1 MSLESSPQPNDT
13 LNGAEMDGLAKPP
26 FIPLALR
33 GMRDAVGLPTI
44 TICLSLI
51 GVGGLARD
59 IGYPMMAAVL
69 SSALMWAGPAQVL
82 LFGSIGAGAAF
93 PATAIAILFSS
104 LRFMPMTISLV
115 PLLNN
120 PKRPLWQLLLAAH
133 LISITNWVEG
143 IRRLPDLPFN
153 ERYAYF
159 CGFGVTVLM
168 AGTIASGFGY
178 YLIGAFP
185 PALAAALLFT
195 TPLFFSLNLIAAVRQ
210 WPDALPVMF
219 AILLTPVATW
229 LVGKDYDLVA
239 AGLVGGTLAYLIE
252 RVFFRR
258 KGQTKDK
265 IMSSEEDV

>member
-1 MSLESSPQPNDT
+1 MSLESSPQPDESFT
-13 LNGAEMDGLAKPP
+13 DASLGGLAKPS
-26 FIPLALR
+26 FMQLALR
-33 GMRDAVGLPTI
+33 GMKDAISLPSI
-44 TICLSLI
+44 TICLSLV
-51 GVGGLARD
+51 GVGGLVRD

-93 PATAIAILFSS
+93 PAIAVAILFSS

-120 PKRPLWQLLLAAH
+120 PKRPLWHLLMAAH

-143 IRRLPDLPFN
+143 MRRLPDLPPE

-159 CGFGVTVLM
+159 CGFGTTVLM
-168 AGTIASGFGY
+168 AGTIASGVGF

-195 TPLFFSLNLIAAVRQ
+195 TPLFFSLNLIAAVKA
-210 WPDALPVMF
+210 WPDVLPILL
-219 AILLTPVATW
+219 AIALTPVATW

-252 RVFFRR
+252 FYYRKR
-258 KGQTKDK
+258 KGAITP
-265 IMSSEEDV
+265 SEEGA

>member
-1 MSLESSPQPNDT
+1 MSLESSPQPNNT
-13 LNGAEMDGLAKPP
+13 SHGAGSGGLSKPH

-33 GMRDAVGLPTI
+33 GVKDAIGLPTI

-93 PATAIAILFSS
+93 PAIAIAILFSS

-143 IRRLPDLPFN
+143 IRRLPQLPLE

-159 CGFGVTVLM
+159 CGFGTTVLM

-210 WPDALPVMF
+210 WPDAMPILL

-239 AGLVGGTLAYLIE
+239 AGLVGGTLAYLID
-252 RVFFRR
+252 FMHR
-258 KGQTKDK
+258 KRTNKSK
-265 IMSSEEDV
+265 TMPSEEGT